1 MSSFSLEQKA
11 KQAVAAAIESRDGAR
26 KRRPN
31 RLGLLWAGSA
41 LLHVVAVIALL
52 HSWDSA
58 PPPVVKRPA
67 AVAQVA
73 VDEIQVVRL
82 ELAVESVS
90 DGEIVNA
97 VHSEP
102 SEPRVPHVAVPGGEK
117 AKTKIETKK
126 RKPDSLQLR
135 PAANVSTTP
144 DARFRRTVW
153 ELLI

>member
-1 MSSFSLEQKA
+1 LSSLSLEKKA
-11 KQAVAAAIESRDGAR
+11 KQAVAAAIESHDGAR

-58 PPPVVKRPA
+58 PSKAMKRPA
-67 AVAQVA
+67 PVVQIA

-82 ELAVESVS
+82 ELAVESVRN
-90 DGEIVNA
+90 GEIVNA
-97 VHSEP
+97 VHTEP
-102 SEPRVPHVAVPGGEK
+102 DETHVPHVAVPDGEK
-117 AKTKIETKK
+117 AKTKVETKK

-135 PAANVSTTP
+135 PAANASTTP
-144 DARFRRTVW
+144 RKDSDARNGSC
-153 ELLI
+153 